1 MIHYGTMKKIR
12 TLLFCASCTLTAAF
26 FSGCSTTPVRQ
37 TGSAMLPVDQ
47 VQQKTASRRVA
58 ALKKV
63 LSPLK
68 IKGVGVALNAY
79 RNTPLPDQ
87 TILKLVKEMGF
98 NRIFCYISSET
109 ELSDAL
115 EQLVTAAAKA
125 RIPVELLIRQGDF
138 KYRFRGNAL
147 VRVFLPQFR
156 DLPELAEDIADF
168 NASLPEG
175 VRLAGV
181 TVRFEPH
188 LFTFANGADKIP
200 GLHYIWDANTFGPGL
215 DNDKL
220 TELSLQKLAVM
231 KKNLKGIPLSVELPD
246 HYPAWVAE
254 KKLTRGTF
262 KDFKHIGPVL
272 LQSSGNLPS
281 QLVKQSAA
289 ALKQNKNM
297 TVVIPVA
304 DHTSVRSG
312 ALRRRNWND
321 MVRALKYFVDSTR
334 NHHCSGVVVRP
345 LSGLAYMLFEKD

>member
-1 MIHYGTMKKIR
+1 MIYYGTMKNIR
-12 TLLFCASCTLTAAF
+12 TTLFCAVCLLAAAV
-26 FSGCSTTPVRQ
+26 FSGCSATPVRQ

-47 VQQKTASRRVA
+47 VQQKTASRRA
-58 ALKKV
+58 AVLKKI
-63 LSPLK
+63 LAPLK
-68 IKGVGVALNAY
+68 LRGVGVSLNAY
-79 RNTPLPDQ
+79 RNTPVQDQ
-87 TILKLVKEMGF
+87 TILKLVREMGF
-98 NRIFCYISSET
+98 NRIYCYISSET
-109 ELSDAL
+109 ELSGTL

-125 RIPVELLIRQGDF
+125 RIPVELMIRQGDF

-147 VRVFLPQFR
+147 VRGILPQFR

-168 NASLPEG
+168 NASLPDG

-188 LFTFANGADKIP
+188 LLTFANGADKIP
-200 GLHYIWDANTFGPGL
+200 GLHYVWDQNTFGPGL

-220 TELSLQKLAVM
+220 TELSLKKLAAM
-231 KKNLKGIPLSVELPD
+231 KKNLKGIPLSVELPGL
-246 HYPAWVAE
+246 YPVCVAE

-262 KDFKHIGPVL
+262 RDFKHIGPVL
-272 LQSSGNLPS
+272 LQLSGNLPS
-281 QLVKQSAA
+281 QLVKQSAD
-289 ALKQNKNM
+289 ALKQNKNL

-334 NHHCSGVVVRP
+334 NHNCNGVVVRP